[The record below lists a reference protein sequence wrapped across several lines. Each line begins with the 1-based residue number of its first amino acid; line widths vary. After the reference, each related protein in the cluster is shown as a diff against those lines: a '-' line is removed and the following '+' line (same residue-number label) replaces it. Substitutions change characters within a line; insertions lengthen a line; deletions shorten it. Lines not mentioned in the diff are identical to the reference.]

1 MVKLRKKKVKGGV
14 GGWGGGCWRDTKIR
28 KQTDWDLCLENLI
41 CDHGNCRHFGKW
53 NYIYIFIH
61 LADVFSQSNLQ
72 MMKYKQK

>member
-41 CDHGNCRHFGKW
+41 CDHGNCRDILESETTF
-53 NYIYIFIH
+53 IFLFI
-61 LADVFSQSNLQ
+61 
-72 MMKYKQK
+72 